1 MTFELPDLDRP
12 FDHENGFY
20 LSCDVSRIA
29 KFAAHLELFKRTV
42 ELPGAIVECGVFKG
56 ASLARFATFRQLFG
70 GVHSKPIIAFDVFG
84 PFPESTYSDDADAR
98 STFVA
103 EAGSESISVSDME
116 RVLQHKQI
124 RDNIELVAGD
134 LTRTLP
140 DFVRRNPELRVCLLN
155 LDTDLYAPAR
165 VILDELWPRVVPGGV
180 VLLDDYGVF
189 AGESAA
195 VDEYFRDGG
204 VTFLKLPWAHSPTYI
219 VK

>member
-1 MTFELPDLDRP
+1 MSRAVDGTTRAVGLGDAVGDSPDSGSGYAATMTFELPDLDRP

-134 LTRTLP
+134 LTRI
-140 DFVRRNPELRVCLLN
+140 E
-155 LDTDLYAPAR
+155 AISQIAM
-165 VILDELWPRVVPGGV
+165 
-180 VLLDDYGVF
+180 
-189 AGESAA
+189 
-195 VDEYFRDGG
+195 
-204 VTFLKLPWAHSPTYI
+204 
-219 VK
+219 